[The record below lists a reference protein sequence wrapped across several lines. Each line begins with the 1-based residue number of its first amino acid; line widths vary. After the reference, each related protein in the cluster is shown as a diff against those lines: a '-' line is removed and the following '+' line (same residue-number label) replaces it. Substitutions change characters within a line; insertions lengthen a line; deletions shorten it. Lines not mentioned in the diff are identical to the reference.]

1 MPQYG
6 PAQSVTAS
14 GITIDGQGFMLIPND
29 VNARPFKVT
38 EDPSLANRFLITVLK
53 AGVAKVIHIADV

>member
-6 PAQSVTAS
+6 PAQSVAS
-14 GITIDGQGFMLIPND
+14 NGITVDGQGYATIPND
-29 VNARPFKVT
+29 SNSRAFKIT
-38 EDPSLANRFLITVLK
+38 EDPSLANRFLITILK